1 MIFHNILSDSSD
13 NKLSS
18 CDEEVL
24 SNEVVTSPKSEGR
37 TEEMSVPKR
46 KKRKKKP
53 FFPPEIKENAKLRKY
68 WHRRFSLF
76 SKFDQGI
83 KLDEGKDI
91 FFYFILFVVAFPNF

>member
-1 MIFHNILSDSSD
+1 MTFHNVLSDSSD

-24 SNEVVTSPKSEGR
+24 SNEVVISPKSEGR
-37 TEEMSVPKR
+37 AEETSVPKR

-53 FFPPEIKENAKLRKY
+53 SFPLEIKENAKLRKY

-83 KLDEGKDI
+83 KLDEGTE
-91 FFYFILFVVAFPNF
+91 FFFFISCYFVVLFP